1 MQETVDVQ
9 RISQTG
15 QREGFPLGAWR
26 YDALFVIVSTLFVGG
41 IYLLG
46 RATSQ
51 ANALPA
57 ISSLE
62 DTLLLVGFVLLA
74 ALLLLFALRSRRQGY
89 AWRRSLPRG
98 YRLSL
103 SGALLFLIGLAGT
116 QLWSALAGS
125 LTALETLV
133 LPTTLLALIGALL
146 LVGGPLQEAWL
157 HFPVGAAPGWK
168 ALFPVILSLAC
179 IFSLC
184 TFLTQFAHPWTRT
197 ATVTDAMP
205 TTIYSDLYTMRA
217 DGTAQTRLTF
227 NPQSN
232 YFGPSWSPDGRKIA
246 FSLGSGSGSFNLYT
260 MNADGSNPMQ
270 LTHLDLTCYLQRWSP
285 DGSKLVFIAQQG
297 SDTTTAA
304 IYTINADGSNL
315 RKLTHEHAQEYGP
328 IWSPDGQHIAF
339 GSQRGG
345 SWHVYLMNAD
355 GSNVHLLTAMSGNK
369 PAWSPDGHFIVFT
382 SDVSGHND
390 LYVMD
395 ADGSHARLLASYGDH
410 AAWSPDGSRIAFE
423 SNRTGNQEI
432 YVMNADGSGITN
444 LSRNPGV
451 DNILPEWSPDSREI
465 TYMTQRQAA
474 QSDAS
479 LAQSLTIA
487 AIIMQA
493 LLLVAFILLL
503 VGRWSISFGAFTL
516 LITLNGFLLSM
527 LTNQYALLPAALVT
541 GLVADILLWR
551 LAPLREHP
559 LRYVFFAVAVPV
571 VWSGLY
577 FLTLALTQEIAW
589 SLPLWTGAIILAGL
603 AGAGLSCLLSL
614 TRSQV

>member
-9 RISQTG
+9 HIDKTG
-15 QREGFPLGAWR
+15 TQDGFPAEGWR
-26 YDALFVIVSTLFVGG
+26 YDALFAVVSALFVGG

-51 ANALPA
+51 AHALPA
-57 ISSLE
+57 PVSPA
-62 DTLLLVGFVLLA
+62 DVLLLVGFVLLA
-74 ALLLLFALRSRRQGY
+74 ALLLVAALRSRRQGY
-89 AWRRSLPRG
+89 AWRLSLPRG

-103 SGALLFLIGLAGT
+103 PGALLFLIGLAGT

-125 LTALETLV
+125 PTALETLL

-146 LVGGPLQEAWL
+146 LVGGPLLAAWQR
-157 HFPVGAAPGWK
+157 FPVGAAPGWK
-168 ALFPVILSLAC
+168 ALFPAILSLAC

-197 ATVTDAMP
+197 DTVTETMP
-205 TTIYSDLYTMRA
+205 AITYSDLYTMRA

-227 NPQSN
+227 DPQRN
-232 YFGPSWSPDGRKIA
+232 YFGPSWSPDGRRIA
-246 FSLGSGSGSFNLYT
+246 FSLGSGSGPFNLYT
-260 MNADGSNPMQ
+260 MNADGSNPVQ
-270 LTHLDLTCYLQRWSP
+270 LTHLALTCYLQRWSP

-315 RKLTHEHAQEYGP
+315 RRLTHEQAQEYGP

-339 GSQRGG
+339 GSLRGG
-345 SWHVYLMNAD
+345 SWHIYLMNAD
-355 GSNVHLLTAMSGNK
+355 GSNVHLLIAMSGNK
-369 PAWSPDGHFIVFT
+369 PAWSPDGQHIVFT
-382 SDVSGHND
+382 SDISGHDD
-390 LYVMD
+390 LYVMN
-395 ADGSHARLLASYGDH
+395 ADGSHAHLLASYGDH

-451 DNILPEWSPDSREI
+451 DDILPEWSPDSREI
-465 TYMTQRQAA
+465 AYMTQRQAA

-503 VGRWSISFGAFTL
+503 VGRWSIPFGVFTL

-589 SLPLWTGAIILAGL
+589 SPPLWAGAIILAGL